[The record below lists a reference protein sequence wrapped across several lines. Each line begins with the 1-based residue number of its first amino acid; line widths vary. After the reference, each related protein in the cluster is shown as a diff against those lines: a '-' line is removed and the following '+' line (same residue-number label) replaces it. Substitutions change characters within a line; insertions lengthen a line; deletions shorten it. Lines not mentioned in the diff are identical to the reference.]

1 MATSRT
7 QHLNDGGGGSIID
20 ELPVELQPKFT
31 AQDEQRELAT
41 LTIEELTKL
50 QSDLTGIKAI
60 TNGFSGLGL
69 GGEAN
74 AGEINVYGCES
85 TGASPP
91 APIST
96 DDNLLLAALDQ
107 HMTTLPVQS
116 TAAYFMATIKCPG
129 EVSSERKLSFLQCEE
144 NSVPLA
150 AERLALYWQYR
161 LDGFGEGRLEGAS
174 SR

>member
-1 MATSRT
+1 MCIR
-7 QHLNDGGGGSIID
+7 D
-20 ELPVELQPKFT
+20 
-31 AQDEQRELAT
+31 R
-41 LTIEELTKL
+41 
-50 QSDLTGIKAI
+50 
-60 TNGFSGLGL
+60 FSGLGL
-69 GGEAN
+69 AKGATESTTSTTGSSHGEMTGDAGG
-74 AGEINVYGCES
+74 INVYGGER

-91 APIST
+91 APISN

-116 TAAYFMATIKCPG
+116 TAAYFMATIKCPD
-129 EVSSERKLSFLQCEE
+129 EVSNERKLLFLQCEE
-144 NSVPLA
+144 NIVPLA

>member
-1 MATSRT
+1 MDAATSQT
-7 QHLNDGGGGSIID
+7 QQLDEVSGIID
-20 ELPVELQPKFT
+20 ELPLELQPKFT
-31 AQDEQRELAT
+31 VQDAQREVAT
-41 LTIEELTKL
+41 LTIKELTEL
-50 QSDLTGIKAI
+50 QRDLTGIQTI

-69 GGEAN
+69 GGVN
-74 AGEINVYGCES
+74 GGINVYGGES

-91 APIST
+91 TPIST